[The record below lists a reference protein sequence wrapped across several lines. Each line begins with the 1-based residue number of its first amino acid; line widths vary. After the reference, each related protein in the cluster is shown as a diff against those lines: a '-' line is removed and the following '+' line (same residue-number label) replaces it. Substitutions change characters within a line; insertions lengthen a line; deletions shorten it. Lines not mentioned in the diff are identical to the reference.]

1 VFQIIQGGR
10 VGEFFSRTPIA
21 NFSAMAGTG
30 NPFSGLGPAAAA
42 ALNAE
47 MWTLLEEME
56 LTVS

>member
-1 VFQIIQGGR
+1 MFQIIQGGR